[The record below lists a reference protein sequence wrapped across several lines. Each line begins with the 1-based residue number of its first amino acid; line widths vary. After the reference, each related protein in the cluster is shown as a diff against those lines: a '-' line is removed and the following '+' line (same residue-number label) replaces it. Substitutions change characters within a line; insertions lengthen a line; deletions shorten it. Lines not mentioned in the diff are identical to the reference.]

1 MSLKILNID
10 DKCTGCGA
18 CVSVCPKN
26 ALSLKYDSEG
36 FYYPSLNEA
45 ACINCGL
52 CERSCQALSVEESL
66 VGKKRHYFMAKAND
80 KDVVKASS
88 SGGAF
93 SVLANL
99 VIKRGG
105 VVYGARYN
113 YDLERLEQAS
123 TETCSI
129 KELRKSK
136 YIESYTGKIYKDV
149 YDNLKSGKT
158 ILYVGTPCQ
167 IEGLTQYLAIKRADI
182 TNLIRVRF
190 ICHGVP
196 SNQFFT
202 EYKHYE
208 EKKHKSRIV
217 AIDFRP
223 KIRGWRNSDWKMVF
237 ENNEVEQGPYNHYYY
252 YYYYYFQSSDILRK
266 SCYSCA
272 RVLNDCTDI
281 TIADFWGIHKY
292 KPENKDQ
299 EGISLIITHSQKSL
313 DLLKGLDE
321 FEFIEEIPE
330 SAISYIKREVE
341 ERKGMWDSRD
351 VFMKQVRKYGYM
363 KAVRKRSGFTILK
376 TRVKAKIRNFIK
388 GK

>member
-18 CVSVCPKN
+18 CVSVCPKD
-26 ALSLKYDSEG
+26 ALSLKYDPEG
-36 FYYPSLNEA
+36 FYYPSLNES
-45 ACINCGL
+45 ACISCGL
-52 CERSCQALSVEESL
+52 CERSCQALCEDDSREEEN
-66 VGKKRHYFMAKAND
+66 RHYFMAKAID
-80 KDVVKASS
+80 KKIVKESS

-93 SVLANL
+93 SVLADF
-99 VIKRGG
+99 VIKQGG

-113 YDLERLEQAS
+113 YGLERLEQAS
-123 TETCSI
+123 TQTCSI

-136 YIESYTGKIYKDV
+136 YIESYTGSIFRNV
-149 YDNLKSGKT
+149 YDDLKSGKT
-158 ILYVGTPCQ
+158 VLYVGTPCQ
-167 IEGLTQYLAIKRADI
+167 IEGLSQYLAIKRADI

-208 EKKHKSRIV
+208 EKKHKSKIV

-223 KIRGWRNSDWKMVF
+223 KIRGWRYSDWKMVF
-237 ENNEVEQGPYNHYYY
+237 ENNEVDQGPYTHY
-252 YYYYYFQSSDILRK
+252 YYYYYFQSSNILRK
-266 SCYSCA
+266 CCYSCA
-272 RVLNDCTDI
+272 RVLNDCADI

-299 EGISLIITHSQKSL
+299 EGISLIITHSPKSL
-313 DLLKGLDE
+313 VLLKGLDE

-330 SAISYIKREVE
+330 NAISYIKREVNS
-341 ERKGMWDSRD
+341 RKGLTEAREK
-351 VFMKQVRKYGYM
+351 FMKQVRESGYM
-363 KAVRKRSGFTILK
+363 KTAKKHSGMTIFK
-376 TRVKAKIRNFIK
+376 TRFKAKIRNLIK